1 MKEKLCEDEPAVK
14 ALIELGKSG
23 DQEAAYGVVTCM
35 VNLTNSYEKQE
46 IMPEMLEL
54 AKFAKHHIPQEH
66 EMDDPDFVDKR
77 IWVSYFFSI
86 LGIYL
91 NLFKVT
97 NDYNFQAFFLYKIM
111 ILNFSTCVNWFFFLT
126 AGKQRI
132 GLSVIQK
139 CTQSDFILKALEIF

>member
-1 MKEKLCEDEPAVK
+1 M
-14 ALIELGKSG
+14 IELGKSG

-111 ILNFSTCVNWFFFLT
+111 ILNFSTCVKLVFFF
-126 AGKQRI
+126 
-132 GLSVIQK
+132 
-139 CTQSDFILKALEIF
+139 